1 LSPPVILSKKRKTP
15 DKSSSPSGVTQ
26 KLSIPQE
33 KFVQPEKPA
42 LELLKQ
48 LYPDMI
54 PNIRNASAKI
64 FTDAMND
71 LRALKRFKKYKINS
85 AGWDLFLACIN
96 RETHED
102 VHKRF
107 FQDLSIKCNKEKF
120 ATWFTGVKSS
130 VEKITKYS
138 LKSAIRTRALERMR
152 DYFSESEDSEIPV
165 ESELE
170 SVENE
175 SSDDE
180 VTDKNAHCFFSILL
194 ST

>member
-1 LSPPVILSKKRKTP
+1 MSDLHAIKHIKR
-15 DKSSSPSGVTQ
+15 
-26 KLSIPQE
+26 
-33 KFVQPEKPA
+33 
-42 LELLKQ
+42 
-48 LYPDMI
+48 
-54 PNIRNASAKI
+54 
-64 FTDAMND
+64 
-71 LRALKRFKKYKINS
+71 YKINS
-85 AGWDLFLACIN
+85 GGWDLFFACID
-96 RETHED
+96 RETHEV

-107 FQDLSIKCNKEKF
+107 FQDLAIKCDKQKF
-120 ATWFTGVKSS
+120 ATWFNGVKSS

-138 LKSAIRTRALERMR
+138 LKSAIKTRALERMR